1 MYKGSLLL
9 MSVFGSL
16 RLLKLKAEGK
26 TIKKRTTKYKTQ
38 IKIKYVFANHGL
50 TGLEQQ
56 RSTKMGHLI

>member
-1 MYKGSLLL
+1 MFFIANVSFWYFEIAQTKS
-9 MSVFGSL
+9 
-16 RLLKLKAEGK
+16 RRPQ

-50 TGLEQQ
+50 TGLKQQ

>member
-1 MYKGSLLL
+1 
-9 MSVFGSL
+9 MSVFGTL
-16 RLLKLKAEGK
+16 RLLNLKAEGRK

-50 TGLEQQ
+50 TGLKQQ

>member
-1 MYKGSLLL
+1 
-9 MSVFGSL
+9 MSVFGTL
-16 RLLKLKAEGK
+16 RLLKLKAEGRK